1 MGLKRDNDLKDNSVL
16 SLFIND
22 DETYDQEEV
31 KTYIQ
36 GQKMTWCMFWNNMNL
51 SLPTDFCIY

>member
-36 GQKMTWCMFWNNMNL
+36 GQKMT
-51 SLPTDFCIY
+51 

>member
-1 MGLKRDNDLKDNSVL
+1 MSVKDNSVL

-36 GQKMTWCMFWNNMNL
+36 GQKMT
-51 SLPTDFCIY
+51 